1 MGNCYG
7 NKNGPHIYATL
18 FMGYLEEKNV
28 WKFENRFNVTVRKYF
43 EENWLRY
50 LDDCFII
57 WKEEFGNINELHNIL
72 MNLHPAISFKWNI
85 NSSTIDFLDITVIK
99 DNTSLKTDIFYKT
112 TDTHQ
117 YLHFKSCHPKACKNN
132 IPYNLARRICTIV
145 SDKNTQDLRLSELED
160 MLRARQ
166 YPKEFI
172 KTGISKAKALR
183 EELMSS
189 KKKNEEKIIPFV
201 HTHNPNNPNMFKI
214 IQTSLPT
221 IKNDKALYSKA
232 FKDYNSYQVNGK
244 AQI

>member
-1 MGNCYG
+1 
-7 NKNGPHIYATL
+7 
-18 FMGYLEEKNV
+18 MGYLEEKIYENV
-28 WKFENRFNVTVRKYF
+28 ENRFNVTVRKYF

-72 MNLHPAISFKWNI
+72 MNVDSLTRQYLLNGILTHQLWTSLTLQSLK
-85 NSSTIDFLDITVIK
+85 ITHV
-99 DNTSLKTDIFYKT
+99 SLKTDIFYKT

-132 IPYNLARRICTIV
+132 IPYNLTRRICTIV
-145 SDKNTQDLRLSELED
+145 SDIKNTQDLCLSELED
-160 MLRARQ
+160 MLCARQ
-166 YPKEFI
+166 YPNEII
-172 KTGISKAKALR
+172 KTGISIELRPLTR

-189 KKKNEEKIIPFV
+189 NKKTVEKIIPFV
-201 HTHNPNNPNMFKI
+201 HTHNPNNPNMFQI

-221 IKNDKALYSKA
+221 IKNDKALSKA